1 MLDTLQWL
9 RAIRYLW
16 LGSFIKL
23 FLNLLLPAEIS
34 HYVSVIKLLSLSA
47 LHLPSACCLLCQAK
61 AGTAC
66 ITFLLSQQSP
76 RRALPT
82 GAPGRVH
89 SRWREKGPAPFCWS
103 VRASWLCWGHPY
115 FSLPWPRQLSPPAA
129 VESSFH
135 FTNTGRIS
143 LVQLPQRHQH
153 QEKQC
158 PRLNSLGPGPTSPRS
173 TSFEIL
179 VIPPSSCGCY
189 SVIA

>member
-1 MLDTLQWL
+1 MLNTTLDTLQWL
-9 RAIRYLW
+9 RSIRYLW
-16 LGSFIKL
+16 LGSISFIKL
-23 FLNLLLPAEIS
+23 FLNLLLPAEIN

-47 LHLPSACCLLCQAK
+47 LNLSSSYCLLCQAK
-61 AGTAC
+61 AGTLC

-76 RRALPT
+76 CRALPT

-89 SRWREKGPAPFCWS
+89 SWWRERGPAPFWY

-115 FSLPWPRQLSPPAA
+115 FSLSWPRQLSLPAA

-135 FTNTGRIS
+135 FTNTGRII

-158 PRLNSLGPGPTSPRS
+158 PRLNSLGPRPTSPRS
-173 TSFEIL
+173 TSF
-179 VIPPSSCGCY
+179 
-189 SVIA
+189 